1 MSRTEH
7 STGSGTSDPR
17 HMEALEDGPP
27 SVKKFEAELPLARF
41 FFIVVGIG
49 YLFPYSALT
58 QPVDY
63 WELLF
68 PDYDIEFM
76 ISAVYM
82 WTNFI
87 LLFLIVFFGSTKPDY
102 DLRFYWGF
110 LGQFFSLLLVPTSYF
125 WGMSETGNYI
135 VVMICTVFAALVTSF
150 IDSCMIS
157 LAGRY
162 PNRYGF
168 QEALQIGIGISVL
181 IGSVYRI
188 MTKLIVYS
196 TATVTASL
204 FYFYSG
210 AGTVLFCIYCY
221 WALNNMEITKIALA
235 ESEAIRSRS
244 NSIASQPRSRSN
256 SASESGSGRGRAGS
270 DLGLSLSRN
279 NSSVRLYGTAGTEGA
294 ASAEEVQGLIQPGAP
309 ADAENQ
315 QGRPHMDS
323 ITEAQMEPRSRTSS
337 RASLTRN
344 DSVESLSN
352 IYDESNKVTDFEK
365 RNVAFMKVWWNEMM
379 VLSSFGITFM
389 LFPGM
394 ISIIPSY
401 DNVDLN
407 DAGWWSLILLF
418 IFSSSDVVG
427 RNSTHIRLG
436 LTADNI
442 HYAILARGLF
452 FIPTIIFCVTGIFA
466 SDFLSILIVA
476 LLGFTN
482 GYIGP
487 LAIVL
492 VNELCAPE
500 DRGTVGSLTSLALNA
515 GIVVGA
521 TVAIFLG
528 MAF

>member
-1 MSRTEH
+1 
-7 STGSGTSDPR
+7 
-17 HMEALEDGPP
+17 
-27 SVKKFEAELPLARF
+27 
-41 FFIVVGIG
+41 
-49 YLFPYSALT
+49 
-58 QPVDY
+58 
-63 WELLF
+63 
-68 PDYDIEFM
+68 
-76 ISAVYM
+76 M

-102 DLRFYWGF
+102 DLRFYYGF
-110 LGQFFSLLLVPTSYF
+110 LGQFFSLLIVPTSYF
-125 WGMSETGNYI
+125 WGLNETGNYVVVI
-135 VVMICTVFAALVTSF
+135 VCTVFAAFVTSF

-168 QEALQIGIGISVL
+168 QEALQIGIGLSVL

-210 AGTVLFCIYCY
+210 AATVLFCIYCY

-235 ESEAIRSRS
+235 ESETIRSRS
-244 NSIASQPRSRSN
+244 NSLSRSRSN
-256 SASESGSGRGRAGS
+256 SVSRGRAGS
-270 DLGLSLSRN
+270 DLGLSLSWN
-279 NSSVRLYGTAGTEGA
+279 DSSVRLYGTAGTEGA
-294 ASAEEVQGLIQPGAP
+294 PTREEQEQLIQRAP
-309 ADAENQ
+309 AEA
-315 QGRPHMDS
+315 GDS
-323 ITEAQMEPRSRTSS
+323 ETGEARD
-337 RASLTRN
+337 RADSTASVGLTRN
-344 DSVESLSN
+344 SSVESLTN
-352 IYDESNKVTDFEK
+352 IYDENSKVTDFDK
-365 RNVAFMKVWWNEMM
+365 RNAAFLKVWWNELM
-379 VLSSFGITFM
+379 VLASFGITFL

-401 DNVDLN
+401 DNLDLN

-418 IFSSSDVVG
+418 IFSSCDVVG
-427 RNSTHIRLG
+427 RNTTHIRFG
-436 LTADNI
+436 LTANNI
-442 HYAILARGLF
+442 HLAVLARALF
-452 FIPTIIFCVTGIFA
+452 FIPTIIFCATGIFA
-466 SDFLSILIVA
+466 SDLLSILIVA

-487 LAIVL
+487 LCIVL
-492 VNELCAPE
+492 VNEKTAPE
-500 DRGTVGSLTSLALNA
+500 DRGTVGSLTSLSLNA